1 MIISSIHLRQF
12 RNHHNSEFK
21 LDPKVT
27 IITGKNGA
35 GKTNIL
41 EAIYVAATGKSFRD
55 PDESL
60 TEHTK
65 DWWRIEADT
74 ENEHRDVRYKDAQK
88 TILINDKSF
97 KRLGTAHTLPV
108 VLFEPDHLQLVHG
121 SPQSRRKYIDTIIS
135 TITPGY
141 ATLIRRYERV
151 IAQRNRLLKSPHLD
165 HDQLFVWDVALGELA
180 TKIVEQR
187 LQYITRWN
195 NSLSE
200 HYQDISEKTDEIMV
214 GYSEVVVV
222 AHYTQKL
229 LTKLRDS
236 FDRDRM
242 IGSTSHGPHR
252 DDYTFYMNKKDMV
265 HTASRGEIRT
275 LLLALKYHEA
285 TQLEIMHKSSPLF
298 LFDDVFS
305 ELDETRQSSIINKQ
319 SSHQIVITTTHVTQ
333 PNSQVAKVI
342 TL

>member
-12 RNHHNSEFK
+12 RNHHDNLFD

-27 IITGKNGA
+27 IITGQNGA

-60 TEHTK
+60 TEHTY
-65 DWWRIEADT
+65 DWWRIEARTDSG
-74 ENEHRDVRYKDAQK
+74 EREVRFKDKQK

-97 KRLGTAHTLPV
+97 KRLSTQHTLPV
-108 VLFEPDHLQLVHG
+108 VLFEPDHLQLIHG
-121 SPQSRRKYIDTIIS
+121 SPQSRRKYLDTTIS
-135 TITPGY
+135 LITPGY
-141 ATLIRRYERV
+141 TTLLRRYERV
-151 IAQRNRLLKSPHLD
+151 LAQRNRLLKAAQLD
-165 HDQLFVWDVALGELA
+165 HDQLFVWDVALSELA

-187 LQYITRWN
+187 ITYITGWN
-195 NSLSE
+195 NTLTA
-200 HYQDISEKTDEIMV
+200 HYQEISEQTDDIRV
-214 GYSEVVVV
+214 VYSDVVPP
-222 AHYTQKL
+222 AQYTQRL
-229 LTKLRDS
+229 LTKLRES
-236 FDRDRM
+236 FERDRM
-242 IGSTSHGPHR
+242 LGSTSHGPHR

-285 TQLEIMHKSSPLF
+285 EQLELLHKTAPLF

-319 SSHQIVITTTHVTQ
+319 SAHQIVITTTHIGNFHKLNFTKI
-333 PNSQVAKVI
+333 N
-342 TL
+342 L